1 MTITRPTARAIKRLQ
16 DIITKLEGNNADLSV
31 RIPVETKD
39 DIGQDGIVLK
49 RGKKKFV
56 KVICK

>member
-1 MTITRPTARAIKRLQ
+1 MAGGEKVT
-16 DIITKLEGNNADLSV
+16 DTKMMV
-31 RIPVETKD
+31 TKD

>member
-1 MTITRPTARAIKRLQ
+1 MADGEKVT
-16 DIITKLEGNNADLSV
+16 DTKMMV
-31 RIPVETKD
+31 TKD
-39 DIGQDGIVLK
+39 DIEQDGIVLK